1 MNDVVDELSKE
12 ARKLSPA
19 ERIRL
24 VDDILAS
31 LDQTDERLDALWA
44 KEVED
49 RLAAD
54 RRGELRAVDLADVL
68 ARYENK

>member
-49 RLAAD
+49 RLAAY